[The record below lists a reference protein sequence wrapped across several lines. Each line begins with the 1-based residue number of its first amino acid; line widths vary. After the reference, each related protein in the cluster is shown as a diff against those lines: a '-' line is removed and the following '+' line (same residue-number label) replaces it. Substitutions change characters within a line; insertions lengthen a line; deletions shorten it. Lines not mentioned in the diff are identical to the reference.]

1 MLGVC
6 YDGFGLLNKYTQCCH
21 NSSQKMEYQSMPSH
35 GSFQKLPIG
44 PSRSIQV
51 FSTLKQ
57 VFLDQNFEL
66 YEINEIFQNQ
76 VFLDQNFEIYEISEV
91 FPK

>member
-1 MLGVC
+1 
-6 YDGFGLLNKYTQCCH
+6 
-21 NSSQKMEYQSMPSH
+21 MEYQSKPSH

-44 PSRSIQV
+44 RSRSIQV

-57 VFLDQNFEL
+57 VFLDQNFEF

-76 VFLDQNFEIYEISEV
+76 VFLDQNFEIYEINEV